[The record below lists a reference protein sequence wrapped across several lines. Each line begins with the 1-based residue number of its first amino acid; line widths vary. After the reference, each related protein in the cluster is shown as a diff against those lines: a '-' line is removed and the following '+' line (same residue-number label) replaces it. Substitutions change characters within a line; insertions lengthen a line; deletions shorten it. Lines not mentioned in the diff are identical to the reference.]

1 MGTLREE
8 MAVIYVVVWVYINIR
23 IKEEKFIYRVYE
35 N

>member
-1 MGTLREE
+1 MGTLREK